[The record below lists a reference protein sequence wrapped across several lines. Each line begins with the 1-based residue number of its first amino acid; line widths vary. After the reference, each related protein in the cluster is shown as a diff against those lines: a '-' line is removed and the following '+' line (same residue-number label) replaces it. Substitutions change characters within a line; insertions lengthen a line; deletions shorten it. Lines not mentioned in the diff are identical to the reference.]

1 MKKLFTLLVFLQLSI
16 LSYSQG
22 IGDSYYDTMKS
33 LSNDKA
39 YYNIKFNNDGE
50 TFNNITAENEFGGYV
65 YFFPKEGDW
74 QRRCSLIALIPK
86 SREKVFSFIEYL
98 NGSYV
103 RIGDKAWDYYR
114 QDGMVIRVELQVVN
128 EALVFYYFPKSQ

>member
-1 MKKLFTLLVFLQLSI
+1 MKKLILLLLLIPTLSF
-16 LSYSQG
+16 SQG

-33 LSNDKA
+33 LTNDKT

-50 TFNNITAENEFGGYV
+50 TFNNITAENEFGGYI

-103 RIGDKAWDYYR
+103 RIDDKTWDYYR
-114 QDGMVIRVELQVVN
+114 QDALIIRVELKSVD
-128 EALVFYYFPKSQ
+128 EALVFYYYPKQ